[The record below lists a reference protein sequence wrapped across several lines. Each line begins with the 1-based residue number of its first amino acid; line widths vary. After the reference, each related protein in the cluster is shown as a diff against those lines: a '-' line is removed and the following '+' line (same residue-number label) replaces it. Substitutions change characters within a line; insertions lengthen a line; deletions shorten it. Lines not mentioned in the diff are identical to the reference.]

1 MSAEEHRHRHRPCD
15 AGSSRDIPVI
25 MAAEDTLD
33 AAAAEEILD
42 AAAEILWSGEMEGSL
57 LEFRRK

>member
-1 MSAEEHRHRHRPCD
+1 
-15 AGSSRDIPVI
+15 
-25 MAAEDTLD
+25 MAAEETLD